1 MTAKTRIFIEA
12 HMFDHGFEGSATFV
26 AGLYRALLADHPDR
40 YELIIGGQFSE
51 KAIKALGSPRQAIP
65 AIYRSRNRFARL
77 AWDVPR
83 VLRQE
88 NPDFAHF
95 QYFTPIT
102 KSCDWIVTI
111 HDVLFNDFPEYFPPN
126 YRRMR
131 NMLFPISARR
141 ADILTTVSQYSS
153 DRISH
158 WYRINPGRIHV
169 TPNGVEVA
177 RVGDAERARA
187 RTEGQ
192 PMGPYLICVSRF
204 EPRKNQVAV
213 LRAFLAMELW
223 RRGLSLVFVGSRT
236 LESRAFDVALA
247 QAPDAAR
254 RAVHMLSG
262 VSSEA
267 LNGLVAG
274 AKAAIYPSLAE
285 GFGLPPLEALALGV
299 PSICAK
305 VTAMADFDV
314 LNAFFFDP
322 NVAGSLEEKVESVL
336 SDPVKTSR
344 AASEGARRVVEEYNW
359 QVSAEVLHR
368 AIEDRIASK
377 ERARRICP

>member
-1 MTAKTRIFIEA
+1 MKDRVKIFIEA

-26 AGLYRALLADHPDR
+26 AGLYRALLAAYPDR
-40 YELIIGGQFSE
+40 YVLIIGGQFPE
-51 KAIKALGSPRQAIP
+51 RAINALGSPPQAMP
-65 AIYRSRNRFARL
+65 AIYSSKNRFARL
-77 AWDVPR
+77 ASDVPHI
-83 VLRQE
+83 LRDKK
-88 NPDFAHF
+88 PDFAHF
-95 QYFTPIT
+95 QYFTPIA

-131 NMLFPISARR
+131 NMLFPISACR
-141 ADILTTVSQYSS
+141 ADILTTVSQYSR

-158 WYRINPGRIHV
+158 WYGINPGRILV

-177 RVGDAERARA
+177 GVGDVERARD

-192 PMGPYLICVSRF
+192 PEGQYLICVSRF

-213 LRAFLAMELW
+213 LRAFLVMELW

-236 LESRAFDVALA
+236 LESPAFDALLD

-254 RAVHMLSG
+254 RAVHLLCG

-267 LNGLVAG
+267 LTGLVVR

-299 PSICAK
+299 PSICAR

-314 LNAFFFDP
+314 LDAFFFDP
-322 NVAGSLEEKVESVL
+322 NVVGSLEEKVESVL
-336 SDPVKTSR
+336 SDPVKASL

-359 QVSAEVLHR
+359 KVSAGVLHR
-368 AIEDRIASK
+368 AIEARLAS
-377 ERARRICP
+377 RARA